1 MIKLVDITKEYQFH
15 FKKLLVLDKINLELQ
30 ENCFTA
36 IIGKSGSGKTTLLN
50 IISGLLEPTSGQ
62 IIYNKNEVKR
72 FFDRRSAQFRSHNIG
87 FVFQQF
93 NLIPYYSVLE
103 NVTMPLKFSAVPP
116 KEQIERGLSLLSQL
130 GISEKKDFYPNL
142 LSGGQMQRVAIARAL
157 IKNPQIIIAD
167 EPTGNLDQKTSHEI
181 FDIFQ
186 NLHEKNK
193 TAFLIV
199 SHDPEIINKTKDK
212 YRIEN
217 KSVTRIE

>member
-1 MIKLVDITKEYQFH
+1 VIKLVNITKEYQFH
-15 FKKLLVLDKINLELQ
+15 FKKLLVLDKINLELP

-50 IISGLLEPTSGQ
+50 IISGLLEPSAGQ
-62 IIYNKNEVKR
+62 IIYNNNEVKR
-72 FFDRRSAQFRSHNIG
+72 FFDRRSAQFRSNNIG

-116 KEQIERGLSLLSQL
+116 KEQIERGLSLLSQF
-130 GISEKKDFYPNL
+130 GIDDKRDFYPNL

-181 FDIFQ
+181 FDIFKKL
-186 NLHEKNK
+186 NDEKNS
-193 TAFLIV
+193 AFLIV
-199 SHDPEIINKTKDK
+199 SHDPEIINHTKDK

-217 KSVTRIE
+217 KTIQRLK